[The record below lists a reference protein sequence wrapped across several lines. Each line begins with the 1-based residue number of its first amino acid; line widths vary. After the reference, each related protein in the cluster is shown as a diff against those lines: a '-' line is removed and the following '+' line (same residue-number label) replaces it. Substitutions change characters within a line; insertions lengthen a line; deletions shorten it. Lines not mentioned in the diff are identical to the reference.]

1 MFVLGQADFV
11 GAKRHEPTKTIPI
24 RDTIGSL
31 VAIAE
36 GQSAE
41 NLLHQAIKDY
51 LFTRQFRTL
60 RAYLVEKS
68 QGSYT
73 DEDIFEIVS

>member
-1 MFVLGQADFV
+1 MKNDF
-11 GAKRHEPTKTIPI
+11 TITL
-24 RDTIGSL
+24 DAEL
-31 VAIAE
+31 KAALEAAAIAE

-41 NLLHQAIKDY
+41 NLIYQAIKNY

-60 RAYLVEKS
+60 WAYLIEKS